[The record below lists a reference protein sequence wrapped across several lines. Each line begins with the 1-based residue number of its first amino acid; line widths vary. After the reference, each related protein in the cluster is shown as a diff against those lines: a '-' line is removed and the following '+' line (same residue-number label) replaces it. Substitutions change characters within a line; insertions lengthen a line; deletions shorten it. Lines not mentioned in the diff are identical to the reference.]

1 MKKEYDFSKAVQGKF
16 YRLPKELEIPVYL
29 DNKVKEFFLRRAGNK
44 KNGLENVVNKVLRKE
59 IELIKAMEKSS

>member
-1 MKKEYDFSKAVQGKF
+1 M
-16 YRLPKELEIPVYL
+16 KELEIPVYL

>member
-16 YRLPKELEIPVYL
+16 YRPLKELEMPVYL

-59 IELIKAMEKSS
+59 IELIKAIEKSS